1 MKAFQLTLDE
11 NLIESVDRVAKKLG
25 KTRSA
30 FTRFALKLALE
41 DYRVNQLENQ
51 HRKGY
56 ATNRVSEEEFIWM
69 DDNELWKDV

>member
-11 NLIESVDRVAKKLG
+11 SLIESVDRVAKKLG

-41 DYRVNQLENQ
+41 NYRVKQLENQ

-56 ATNRVSEEEFIWM
+56 ADNQVSEGEFIWM
-69 DDNELWKDV
+69 DDSDLWKDV